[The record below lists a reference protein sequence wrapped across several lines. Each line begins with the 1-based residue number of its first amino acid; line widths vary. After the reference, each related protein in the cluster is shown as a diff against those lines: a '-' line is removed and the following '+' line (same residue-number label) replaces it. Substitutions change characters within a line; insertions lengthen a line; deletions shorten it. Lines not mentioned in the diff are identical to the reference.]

1 MPIPKFFTCD
11 KAAPLSAKRERRKEA
26 RPGELLDAALDLFVE
41 KGFAATRAEEV
52 AARAGVSKGTLF
64 LYFQS
69 KEELLKAVVRE
80 SISGRFK
87 EWNDE
92 FATFEGTTAEMLRD
106 CMTTWWERVGA
117 TRASGITKLMMS
129 EAGNFP
135 EIAAFYQQE
144 VVQPGQKLIRRIMQ
158 RGIDRG
164 EFRAVDLDYA
174 VYSVIAPMIFLIL
187 AKHSNGTCTD
197 ADLPGNAKK
206 YIAAQVD
213 TILHGI
219 GFGAGSPPTE
229 TAPSGGSAL
238 HKVKGGGVIPS
249 PQAGPPPRKD
259 KAKA

>member
-1 MPIPKFFTCD
+1 MSISKFLSDTT
-11 KAAPLSAKRERRKEA
+11 ATLSAKRERRKEA

-92 FATFEGTTAEMLRD
+92 FERFEGTSAEMLAY
-106 CMTTWWERVGA
+106 CMTVWWERVGA

-135 EIAAFYQQE
+135 EITAFYQQE
-144 VVQPGQKLIRRIMQ
+144 VILPGQALFRRIMQ

-164 EFRAVDLDYA
+164 EFRPMDLDYA
-174 VYSVIAPMIFLIL
+174 IYSVIAPMIFLIL
-187 AKHSNGTCTD
+187 AKHSAGTC
-197 ADLPGNAKK
+197 ADPSLPGNATK
-206 YIAAQVD
+206 YIATQVD

-219 GFGAGSPPTE
+219 CVAPA
-229 TAPSGGSAL
+229 TA
-238 HKVKGGGVIPS
+238 
-249 PQAGPPPRKD
+249 
-259 KAKA
+259 KAKK

>member
-1 MPIPKFFTCD
+1 MSLSKFISEQT
-11 KAAPLSAKRERRKEA
+11 ATLAGKRERRKEA

-41 KGFAATRAEEV
+41 KGFAGTRAEEV

-80 SISGRFK
+80 NISGRFK

-92 FATFEGTTAEMLRD
+92 FESFEGSSSEMLAY
-106 CMTTWWERVGA
+106 CMTVWWERVGT

-144 VVQPGQKLIRRIMQ
+144 VIQPGQLLIRRIMQ

-164 EFRAVDLDYA
+164 EFRPMDLDYA
-174 VYSVIAPMIFLIL
+174 IYSVIAPMIFLIL
-187 AKHSNGTCTD
+187 AKHSNGTCAD
-197 ADLPGNAKK
+197 ASLANNAGK
-206 YIAAQVD
+206 YIAAQID
-213 TILHGI
+213 TILHGMC
-219 GFGAGSPPTE
+219 A
-229 TAPSGGSAL
+229 APRSVAVAVSA
-238 HKVKGGGVIPS
+238 
-249 PQAGPPPRKD
+249 
-259 KAKA
+259 KAKK